1 MGEIG
6 FLHSSCIARQHVETR
21 FLHDEIASHKTLAMT
36 IVQENEMTT
45 IPAQPAVR
53 PRRSFGEA
61 LRRNPITLKE
71 MRSRMRGR
79 RAFAVLTL
87 NAFLLGGLVS
97 LIYMTYAAGAQVVS
111 SPGSLQSLGKAI
123 FTTVV
128 GMQLLITCFT
138 SSSAAVGAIS
148 SERERQTFEL
158 LRTTLLPARSLV
170 LGKLAAAVLFNLLII
185 LSAIPIASLS
195 FFFGGVTL
203 EEIAIA
209 SIFLIVTAIAFST
222 IGLFCSSL
230 LRRTSQATA
239 VSTVATL
246 VLTFGLPVFMLIVQ
260 GLLSTMMYATS
271 QSGLPSVEAELT
283 RNFILWLLISLSPL
297 SAGIATLATLLDGKT
312 ALTMTFPLSGAGS
325 VTYPS
330 PWIAYSVIYLLL
342 SLILI
347 WLSVRAVKRA
357 DR

>member
-1 MGEIG
+1 M
-6 FLHSSCIARQHVETR
+6 SA
-21 FLHDEIASHKTLAMT
+21 
-36 IVQENEMTT
+36 
-45 IPAQPAVR
+45 IPAQPAVK

-79 RAFAVLTL
+79 RAFVVLTL
-87 NAFLLGGLVS
+87 NTFLLGGLVS
-97 LIYMTYAAGAQVVS
+97 LIYMAYAASMQVVS
-111 SPGSLQSLGKAI
+111 SPRNLQELGQAI
-123 FTTVV
+123 FATTV

-170 LGKLAAAVLFNLLII
+170 LGKLAAAVLFNLLVI

-203 EEIAIA
+203 EEITIA
-209 SIFLIVTAIAFST
+209 SIFLIVTAIAFSC
-222 IGLFCSSL
+222 IGLFFSSL

-239 VSTVATL
+239 VSTVVTL
-246 VLTFGLPVFMLIVQ
+246 ILLFGLPVFMLIIQ
-260 GLLSTMMYATS
+260 GLLSTMVYAAN
-271 QSGLPSVEAELT
+271 QSGTPSIEAEMT

-297 SAGIATLATLLDGKT
+297 SAGVATLATLLDSQSVF
-312 ALTMTFPLSGAGS
+312 TMTIPVTGGVS

-330 PWIAYSVIYLLL
+330 PWITYTFIYLLM

-347 WLSVRAVKRA
+347 GLSVRAVKRV
-357 DR
+357 DK

>member
-1 MGEIG
+1 M
-6 FLHSSCIARQHVETR
+6 SA
-21 FLHDEIASHKTLAMT
+21 
-36 IVQENEMTT
+36 
-45 IPAQPAVR
+45 IPAQPITK
-53 PRRSFGEA
+53 PRRSFGET

-79 RAFAVLTL
+79 RAFVVLTL
-87 NAFLLGGLVS
+87 NVFLLGGLVS
-97 LIYMTYAAGAQVVS
+97 LIYMTYAATAQVVS
-111 SPGSLQSLGKAI
+111 SSSNLQALGKAI
-123 FTTVV
+123 FSTAV

-203 EEIAIA
+203 EEITIA
-209 SIFLIVTAIAFST
+209 SIFLIVTAIAFSSL
-222 IGLFCSSL
+222 GLFFSSH

-239 VSTVATL
+239 VSTVVTL
-246 VLTFGLPVFMLIVQ
+246 VLTFGLPVFMLIIQ
-260 GLLSTMMYATS
+260 GLLSTMLYASS
-271 QSGLPSVEAELT
+271 QTGMPTVEAEMT
-283 RNFILWLLISLSPL
+283 RNFILWLLISISPL
-297 SAGIATLATLLDGKT
+297 SAGVATLAALLDNQS
-312 ALTMTFPLSGAGS
+312 AFTMTIPVTGGVS

-330 PWIAYSVIYLLL
+330 PWITYTVIYLVL
-342 SLILI
+342 SVFLI
-347 WLSVRAVKRA
+347 WLSVRAVKRV
-357 DR
+357 DK

>member
-1 MGEIG
+1 M
-6 FLHSSCIARQHVETR
+6 SA
-21 FLHDEIASHKTLAMT
+21 
-36 IVQENEMTT
+36 
-45 IPAQPAVR
+45 IPAQSAVK
-53 PRRSFGEA
+53 PRRSFGEM

-71 MRSRMRGR
+71 MRGRMRGR

-87 NAFLLGGLVS
+87 NVFLLGGFVT
-97 LIYMTYAAGAQVVS
+97 LIYMTYAATAQVVS
-111 SPGSLQSLGKAI
+111 SPSSLQALGKAI
-123 FTTVV
+123 FATAV

-170 LGKLAAAVLFNLLII
+170 LGKLAAAVLFNLLVI

-209 SIFLIVTAIAFST
+209 SVFLIVTAIAFST
-222 IGLFCSSL
+222 IGLFFSSL
-230 LRRTSQATA
+230 MRRTSQATA
-239 VSTVATL
+239 VSTVVTL
-246 VLTFGLPVFMLIVQ
+246 LLVFGLPVFMLIIQ
-260 GLLSTMMYATS
+260 GLLSTMVYVGS
-271 QSGLPSVEAELT
+271 QSSTPSVEAELT

-297 SAGIATLATLLDGKT
+297 SAGVATLVTLLDNQS
-312 ALTMTFPLSGAGS
+312 ALTMTLTLYNGTS
-325 VTYPS
+325 VSYPS
-330 PWIAYSVIYLLL
+330 PWIAYTVIYLLL

-357 DR
+357 DK